1 MHLAYSRGVDRIWIV
16 NVGDLKPLELP
27 ISHFF
32 DMGYDA
38 KLWHVDSTA
47 DWTKA
52 WAAREFGADKA
63 ANISDIVMKFSM
75 YANRRKFEMVEP
87 QTYSV
92 LNYNEADAI
101 LEQWATLAEA
111 AQAVYG
117 GLDAEAQPAFFQMV
131 LHPILAGEIIHKIYI
146 GAAKNIWYAGQKRNA
161 ANDMIKYVLAASDED
176 SNLTV
181 RWNKMLDGKWD
192 HMMDR
197 ESRH

>member
-1 MHLAYSRGVDRIWIV
+1 MHLSYAHGADRIWIV
-16 NVGDLKPLELP
+16 NVGDMKALEIP

-32 DMGYDA
+32 DLGYDV
-38 KLWHVDSTA
+38 KKWHVDSTS
-47 DWTKA
+47 DWTTA
-52 WAAREFGADKA
+52 WATREFGPDQA
-63 ANISDIVMKFSM
+63 ANISDIVRRFSM
-75 YANRRKFEMVEP
+75 YASRRKFELVEP

-101 LEQWATLAEA
+101 LEQWAALAEA
-111 AQAVYG
+111 AQAVYNSLG
-117 GLDAEAQPAFFQMV
+117 AEAQPAFFQMI

-146 GAAKNIWYAGQKRNA
+146 GSAKNMLYAGQKRNA

-181 RWNKMLDGKWD
+181 RWNKMLDGKWE

-197 ESRH
+197 KSL